1 MGIAATEGAASRLAI
16 DGGPRAVTVPAGDR
30 WESVT
35 ELERSYVSAALDDVE
50 SVYDQIELFEGEFR
64 EGVGSRHA
72 LAVCNGT
79 AALHSA
85 IFAAGSRGG
94 AEVIVPSVT
103 WHATITPILHC
114 GATPVFCDVDPA
126 TFCADPQDV
135 ARKVT
140 ERTCAIVVTHV
151 YGNPADMDAF
161 RAIVR
166 GTDITLIEDCSHA
179 HGALWDGRPVGS
191 LGHIGC
197 FSLQN
202 SKPVSGVEAGVI
214 TTSDD
219 ALYDR
224 MVALGHYGRID
235 QLLATDTLR
244 GLGGMGL
251 GVKYR
256 ANPLAMALARSR
268 LRRLPELNRRR
279 ARWFDRL
286 DELLD
291 PVEGFYPQEA
301 YPKAT
306 RGGLLLYAVRAEPE
320 DIDAPVEAIGAALIA
335 EGVAVR
341 AERPSGDYGAMHLQP
356 LFNDFPL
363 ERLGGPW
370 GDLPPDARRPL
381 RAGSLPV
388 SERLNR
394 TCFWL
399 TTPVDPDPEWVEQ
412 TAAGFAKVAA
422 AGPRLRDLARA
433 SG

>member
-1 MGIAATEGAASRLAI
+1 MSIAATEDAASRLAI
-16 DGGPRAVTVPAGDR
+16 DGGLPAVTVPMGER
-30 WESVT
+30 WEPVT
-35 ELERSYVSAALDDVE
+35 ELERSQVSAALDDFD

-64 EGVGSRHA
+64 EVVGSRHA

-85 IFAAGSRGG
+85 IFAAGARRG

-103 WHATITPILHC
+103 WHATITPIPHC
-114 GATPVFCDVDPA
+114 GATPVFCDVDPNS
-126 TFCADPQDV
+126 FCADPHDV
-135 ARKVT
+135 ARKLS

-191 LGHIGC
+191 VGHIGC

-214 TTSDD
+214 TTNDD
-219 ALYDR
+219 GLYDR
-224 MVALGHYGRID
+224 MVALGHYSRVED
-235 QLLATDTLR
+235 LLVTDALR
-244 GLGGMGL
+244 GIGAMGL

-256 ANPLAMALARSR
+256 ANPLGLALARAG
-268 LRRLPELNRRR
+268 LQRLPELNERR
-279 ARWFDRL
+279 ARWFARL

-320 DIDAPVEAIGAALIA
+320 DIGAPIEAIGAALAA
-335 EGVAVR
+335 EGV
-341 AERPSGDYGAMHLQP
+341 
-356 LFNDFPL
+356 
-363 ERLGGPW
+363 
-370 GDLPPDARRPL
+370 
-381 RAGSLPV
+381 GSLPV

-399 TTPVDPDPEWVEQ
+399 QTPVDPDPLWVDQ

-422 AGPRLRDLARA
+422 AGPRMADGAGA
-433 SG
+433 SA